1 MEPIDIS
8 IMTKEEFLDLNPC
21 YESIQFMK
29 SVDYDLMRAWNECH
43 RGDWLIWFLRKTNR
57 LNKDHS
63 VKIAIACAE
72 HVLFKFEEKYP
83 ENNKPKQA
91 IEAAKRWLT
100 NPSDITANEAS
111 KASFEACETAIL
123 SIGYSAKQAAH
134 AASCA
139 ATLTMCTDDTIT
151 HMTNMTT
158 SYAVSSFGIGYP
170 VVNERKWQADKIRE
184 IIQYPF

>member
-1 MEPIDIS
+1 
-8 IMTKEEFLDLNPC
+8 MTKQEFLDLNPC
-21 YESIQFMK
+21 YESIQFME
-29 SVDYDLMRAWNECH
+29 SVDYDPIRAWNECH
-43 RGDWLIWFLRKTNR
+43 HGNWLIWFLRKTNR

-100 NPSDITANEAS
+100 EPSYITVNEAD
-111 KASFEACETAIL
+111 KASFGACEAAVL
-123 SIGYSAKQAAH
+123 SIDYSAKQAAH

-139 ATLTMCTDDTIT
+139 ARSTMYTHYENIT
-151 HMTNMTT
+151 HMTSTT
-158 SYAVSSFGIGYP
+158 IYYALLSVGVGVGWSPI
-170 VVNERKWQADKIRE
+170 NEWKWQADKIRE